1 MAKKKLQSGIEIT
14 ELFLVRADWTRTF
27 MGEIR
32 RETDA
37 DGNLIITGKVIINH
51 ATAWSCSTDEE
62 ELRKSM
68 DAICVMILD
77 YALHAHSGASDMMC
91 NMKYFRN

>member
-1 MAKKKLQSGIEIT
+1 MAKKKLPSGIEIT

-32 RETDA
+32 RNTDPN
-37 DGNLIITGKVIINH
+37 GNPILTGKVIINH

-62 ELRKSM
+62 ELRMNM

-77 YALHAHSGASDMMC
+77 YALHADSGASDMIC